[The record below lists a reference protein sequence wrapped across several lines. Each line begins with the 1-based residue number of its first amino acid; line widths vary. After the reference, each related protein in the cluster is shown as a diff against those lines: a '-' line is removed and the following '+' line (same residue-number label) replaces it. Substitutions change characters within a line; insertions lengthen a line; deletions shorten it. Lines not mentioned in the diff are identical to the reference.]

1 MEKPQ
6 SAALSERLAGQHV
19 FVGRQPVKIKARVTQ
34 QTDCL
39 LFTVVQIDSVRSAF
53 EAPLIQVVCTLL
65 RPRFDSHS
73 SLLWVGHVLPTNMP
87 RRQQLP
93 PRAAGSSLH
102 RPCVPAATGMRC
114 EPVNNTFFFFLSFF
128 SKHACPPPV
137 ITLALFGLGRA
148 ANPKKPGHKWAEKKY
163 RFYHRGAS
171 VPENDFFHHKCHT
184 KFTLHHCITGKK
196 YVTVK
201 QALIGQRTDCSVMDL
216 WKIILMFFCDALNVL
231 FQTFFWLHW

>member
-19 FVGRQPVKIKARVTQ
+19 FVGRQPVKIKARVTE

-73 SLLWVGHVLPTNMP
+73 SLLWVGHVLPANMP

-93 PRAAGSSLH
+93 PGAAWVFSTPALCPSSHGHAMWASEQHL
-102 RPCVPAATGMRC
+102 
-114 EPVNNTFFFFLSFF
+114 FFFFSFF
-128 SKHACPPPV
+128 SEHACPPPV
-137 ITLALFGLGRA
+137 ITLALFGLGLA
-148 ANPKKPGHKWAEKKY
+148 ANPKKPGHKWYGRKE
-163 RFYHRGAS
+163 
-171 VPENDFFHHKCHT
+171 
-184 KFTLHHCITGKK
+184 I
-196 YVTVK
+196 
-201 QALIGQRTDCSVMDL
+201 
-216 WKIILMFFCDALNVL
+216 
-231 FQTFFWLHW
+231 